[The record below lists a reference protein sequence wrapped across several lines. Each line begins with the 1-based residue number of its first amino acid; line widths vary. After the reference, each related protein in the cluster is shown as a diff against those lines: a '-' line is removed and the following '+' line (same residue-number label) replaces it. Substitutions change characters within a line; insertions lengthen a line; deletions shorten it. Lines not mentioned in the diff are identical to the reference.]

1 MTLPNRFA
9 LAFAVLLMLTSA
21 ALAKDGRGT
30 KVVREANATIAG
42 LLEQEAAPGSSAEK
56 KLAAAVT
63 ASIRDFLD
71 IDELGTRALSGH
83 WDAMS
88 PAERSEYLTLLRAL
102 IEESYIKG
110 LRANLT
116 FDVVYQSETTDPK
129 GAVLVTTQIKT
140 QRKGRP
146 YTIEVVYVL
155 TLRDGKLRCFDVRT
169 DGIGLVENYRSM
181 FSKIIAKEGLAGLIA
196 RMKKKQAG
204 G

>member
-1 MTLPNRFA
+1 MTRPNRFA
-9 LAFAVLLMLTSA
+9 LAIAILLLLTSA
-21 ALAKDGRGT
+21 ALAKDGPGT
-30 KVVREANATIAG
+30 RAVRQANTSISA
-42 LLEQEAAPGSSAEK
+42 LLKQEATPGSNEEK

-71 IDELGTRALSGH
+71 IDELGTRALSAH
-83 WDAMS
+83 WDKLS
-88 PAERSEYLTLLRAL
+88 PAERSEYLALLRAL

-116 FDVVYQSETTDPK
+116 YEVVYQSETTDPK

-146 YTIEVVYVL
+146 YVIEVIYVL

-169 DGIGLVENYRSM
+169 DGIGLVENYRAM
-181 FSKIIAKEGLAGLIA
+181 FSKIIAKDGFPGLIA